1 LGFLNDLWAK
11 GSNQNNKKLRAG
23 RNPPSV
29 LNDIPLCS
37 LPELKVQVQV
47 LFGFA
52 LRGTDFSFRFAG
64 NLRFCHHRAPV
75 RIFSVLLPAIS
86 GFASPQHAPAL
97 REEFPLLLAVIV
109 HQLAPEF
116 GAI

>member
-1 LGFLNDLWAK
+1 MVQTLSFIMNLK
-11 GSNQNNKKLRAG
+11 STVYKNKKLRAG

-52 LRGTDFSFRFAG
+52 LRGTDFSFHCAG
-64 NLRFCHHRAPV
+64 NLRFCHHGAPAW
-75 RIFSVLLPAIS
+75 IFSALLPAIS
-86 GFASPQHAPAL
+86 DFASLQRAPAL
-97 REEFPLLLAVIV
+97 REEFPLLS
-109 HQLAPEF
+109 Q
-116 GAI
+116 